1 MSWKSWRKRA
11 GQFISA
17 MAALSLG
24 AVAPAAATPPA
35 AASQPK
41 PALWKLADEDT
52 TIYLFGT
59 IHILPKNLAWRT
71 PLLEKAIVDSD
82 ELVLE
87 TADAIDLTKTARVM
101 MSLAISPGLP
111 PLAERVSPEK
121 RAGLEA
127 LIKSAGVPAKM
138 LDGMET
144 WAAAMMLTAM
154 SFRTMGYNA
163 EDGVERGLATLYG
176 AEKKPVL
183 GLETIEQ
190 QFEFFDTL
198 PEESQR
204 TFLEGAIEDPAASR
218 ATFTAMLHAW
228 TSGDTDAIARTFDGE
243 ASLTPELRE
252 VLMKRR
258 NAAWADW
265 LARRLDKPGTVM
277 VAVGAGHLAGQD
289 SVQEMLAARGLKAE
303 RVQ

>member
-1 MSWKSWRKRA
+1 MSWKSLRRHA
-11 GQFISA
+11 GKLVSTV
-17 MAALSLG
+17 AAVSLG
-24 AVAPAAATPPA
+24 VCATAATRPAAAPE
-35 AASQPK
+35 PK
-41 PALWKLADEDT
+41 PALWKLSDADT

-59 IHILPKNLAWRT
+59 IHILPKDMAWRT
-71 PLLEKAIVDSD
+71 PVLEKAIEDSD

-87 TADAIDLTKTARVM
+87 TADGVDLTKTAKVM
-101 MSLAISPGLP
+101 MTMATSPGLP
-111 PLAERVSPEK
+111 PLADRVPPEK
-121 RAGLEA
+121 RAGLAA

-163 EDGVERGLATLYG
+163 EAGVERGLASLYG

-190 QFEFFDTL
+190 QFGFFDTL
-198 PEESQR
+198 PEETQR
-204 TFLEGAIEDPAASR
+204 VFLEGTIEDPETSR
-218 ATFTAMLHAW
+218 ATFTAMLRAW
-228 TSGDTDAIARTFDGE
+228 ASGDTDAIARTFDGE

-258 NAAWADW
+258 NAAWTDW
-265 LARRLDKPGTVM
+265 LAKRLDKPGTVM

>member
-1 MSWKSWRKRA
+1 MSWKSLRRHA
-11 GQFISA
+11 GKLVSTV
-17 MAALSLG
+17 AAVSLG
-24 AVAPAAATPPA
+24 VCATAATRPAAAPE
-35 AASQPK
+35 PK
-41 PALWKLADEDT
+41 PALWKLSDADT

-59 IHILPKNLAWRT
+59 IHILPKDMAWRT
-71 PLLEKAIVDSD
+71 PVLEKAIADSD

-87 TADAIDLTKTARVM
+87 TADGVDLTKTAKVM
-101 MSLAISPGLP
+101 MTMATSPGLP
-111 PLAERVSPEK
+111 PLADRVPPEK

-190 QFEFFDTL
+190 QFGFFDTL
-198 PEESQR
+198 PEETQR
-204 TFLEGAIEDPAASR
+204 VFLEGTIEDPETSR
-218 ATFTAMLHAW
+218 ATFTAMLRAW
-228 TSGDTDAIARTFDGE
+228 ASGDTDAIARTFDGE

-258 NAAWADW
+258 NAAWTDW
-265 LARRLDKPGTVM
+265 LAKRLDKPGTVM

>member
-1 MSWKSWRKRA
+1 MGCKSWRRQA
-11 GQFISA
+11 GRLVSTI
-17 MAALSLG
+17 AALALG
-24 AVAPAAATPPA
+24 ACATAATRPVAPPA
-35 AASQPK
+35 PK
-41 PALWKLADEDT
+41 PALWKVADADT

-59 IHILPKNLAWRT
+59 IHILPRNMAWRS
-71 PLLEKAIVDSD
+71 PVLEKAIEDSD

-87 TADAIDLTKTARVM
+87 TADGIDLSKTARIM
-101 MSLAISPGLP
+101 MTMATSPGLP

-121 RAGLEA
+121 RAGLQA

-163 EDGVERGLATLYG
+163 EDGVERGLATLY
-176 AEKKPVL
+176 ATEKKPVL

-190 QFEFFDTL
+190 QFSFFDGL
-198 PEESQR
+198 PEASQR
-204 TFLEGAIEDPAASR
+204 VFLEGTIEDPEASR
-218 ATFTAMLHAW
+218 ATFAAMLRAW
-228 TSGDTDAIARTFDGE
+228 ASGDTDAIARTFDGE

-258 NAAWADW
+258 NAAWTDW
-265 LARRLDKPGTVM
+265 LAKRLEKPGTVM